1 VLLSFLQVALTI
13 RAIMRSVAERYV
25 LGIVGGLAR
34 VALMGLGAVASLGQM
49 SIVMLP
55 GITLKSPATH
65 DPSVLASVGL
75 LLAGVGGPL
84 LTFVVVWTA
93 HRATRDIPAAQEERA
108 SRPFMAWVPVA
119 VHVPRRVDRGGG
131 FLRGGVAASAAGPL
145 TSAPS

>member
-1 VLLSFLQVALTI
+1 MLLSFLQVALTI

-119 VHVPRRVDRGGG
+119 VLDAMYLVVSIG
-131 FLRGGVAASAAGPL
+131 AAAFSAVE
-145 TSAPS
+145 

>member
-1 VLLSFLQVALTI
+1 VESRYPPRVLLSFLQVALTI

-119 VHVPRRVDRGGG
+119 VLDAMYLVVSIG
-131 FLRGGVAASAAGPL
+131 AAAFSAVE
-145 TSAPS
+145 